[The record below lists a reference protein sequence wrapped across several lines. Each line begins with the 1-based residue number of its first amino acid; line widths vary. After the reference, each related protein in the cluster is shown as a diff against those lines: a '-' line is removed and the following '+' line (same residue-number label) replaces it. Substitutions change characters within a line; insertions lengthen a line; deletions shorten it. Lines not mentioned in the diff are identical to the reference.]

1 MCSLKHLLTSNSTH
15 LVLCH
20 SYCVVQEKN
29 RYPPHGRS
37 LEIPRG
43 KGLSKGKILEA
54 KYEAKLKS
62 LGGGGGKTEKPS
74 VEGVQIFSGTTH
86 YTCNQY
92 PKCRERYWSSSIM
105 CR

>member
-1 MCSLKHLLTSNSTH
+1 MIMLRICQSFFLCSAQQMCSLKHLLTSNSTH

-20 SYCVVQEKN
+20 SCCVVPEKN
-29 RYPPHGRS
+29 PYPPHGRS

-62 LGGGGGKTEKPS
+62 LGGGGGAKQE
-74 VEGVQIFSGTTH
+74 
-86 YTCNQY
+86 NLL
-92 PKCRERYWSSSIM
+92 WSE
-105 CR
+105 